1 MRITNNILL
10 RRQLS
15 GLQSNAQSLDR
26 AQSLVSSG
34 LKVTK
39 LSDDPSAGGAIMA
52 TSSGLRAI
60 SQYRRN
66 VEQAQGRI
74 DVEDQVLQQIT
85 SALSR
90 AKELGLSQAGSTSSA
105 QSRTIA
111 AKELEQIFNQVV
123 SLSSAK
129 FGDEFLFGGET
140 SQVAPFSSTG
150 TGATLDFAQTGG
162 DGARSIEVGAGQ
174 RFAATHDGTTV
185 FASSGVLASLRD
197 LTRAMGTAGGDGSAI
212 RDSLAA
218 LDDAFDD
225 VQALIGDVGARAN
238 SLQMTAAN
246 LDAFEGGMK
255 VLKSDLE
262 DVDFEAAVTELVAKQ
277 TAYQAAMLASSK
289 VLGLNL
295 TDYLR

>member
-34 LKVTK
+34 LKISK
-39 LSDDPSAGGAIMA
+39 LSDDPSAGGALMVA
-52 TSSGLRAI
+52 SSGLRAV

-66 VEQAQGRI
+66 VEQAQSRI
-74 DVEDQVLQQIT
+74 DTEDQVLQQIT

-90 AKELGLSQAGSTSSA
+90 AKELGLSQAGTTSSG
-105 QSRTIA
+105 QSRAVA
-111 AKELEQIFNQVV
+111 AKELEEIFNHVI
-123 SLSSAK
+123 SLASTK
-129 FGDEFLFGGET
+129 MGDEFLFGGET
-140 SQVAPFSSTG
+140 SHTAPFTTSG
-150 TGATLDFAQTGG
+150 TGATLDFVQNGG
-162 DGARSIEVGAGQ
+162 DGARQIEVGAGQ

-185 FASSGVLASLRD
+185 FASTGVLASLRD
-197 LTRAMGTAGGDGSAI
+197 LATVTGTAGSDGSAI
-212 RDSLAA
+212 RTSLAA
-218 LDDAFDD
+218 LDGAFDE

-262 DVDFEAAVTELVAKQ
+262 DVDFEAAVTELVSRQ